1 MPIRAALYDA
11 LPILELLTL
20 RTRVATRD
28 QVLAF
33 AQLYPMGKCEGE
45 SLLSILRKWGY
56 LACQRLPIGCP
67 VLIEPLVAWNG
78 NEAPDFVALASR
90 LTARV
95 EVAPCRTT
103 EIYWATKKA
112 EPLTGGLS
120 GQNRQPL
127 QVQHDLGITAV
138 FLRSLEQDSFPADFW
153 LNEDIARRD
162 FGWFCPSKRPD
173 AIVVDDD
180 DQPIQIIEI
189 GGIYSAADLR
199 RMHRFFSKERVR
211 YELW

>member
-1 MPIRAALYDA
+1 MPARVAFDEA

-33 AQLYPMGKCEGE
+33 AQLYLIGE
-45 SLLSILRKWGY
+45 CKGERLLRILLRSGH
-56 LACQRLPIGCP
+56 LACQRLSIRCP
-67 VLIEPLVAWNG
+67 SLVDPLVVWTG
-78 NEAPDFVALASR
+78 HEATDYVALASR
-90 LTARV
+90 LTARIEEARCEPT
-95 EVAPCRTT
+95 EV
-103 EIYWATKKA
+103 YWATKKA

-127 QVQHDLGITAV
+127 QVQHDLGVTAV
-138 FLRSLEQDSFPADFW
+138 LLRSLERGTFPAACWF
-153 LNEDIARRD
+153 NEDIARRD
-162 FGWFCPSKRPD
+162 FGWFCPKKRPD

-180 DQPIQIIEI
+180 SQPTHIIEI

-199 RMHRFFSKERVR
+199 RMHRFFAKERIR